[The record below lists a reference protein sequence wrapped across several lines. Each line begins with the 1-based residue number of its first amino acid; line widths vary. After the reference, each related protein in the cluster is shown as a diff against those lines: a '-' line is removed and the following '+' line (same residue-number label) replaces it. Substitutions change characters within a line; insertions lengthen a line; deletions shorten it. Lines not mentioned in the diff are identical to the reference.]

1 MANKKYFFPE
11 ARLIFRSDLNYFFF
25 LYPLEKY
32 FIKTSDYIFRE
43 NIYFSYG

>member
-11 ARLIFRSDLNYFFF
+11 ARLIFRSDLNYLFIFF

-32 FIKTSDYIFRE
+32 LIKTI
-43 NIYFSYG
+43 

>member
-11 ARLIFRSDLNYFFF
+11 ARLIFRSDLNYLLFFFF

-32 FIKTSDYIFRE
+32 FIKTI
-43 NIYFSYG
+43 

>member
-11 ARLIFRSDLNYFFF
+11 ARLIFRSDLNYLLFFFFF

-32 FIKTSDYIFRE
+32 FIKTI
-43 NIYFSYG
+43 